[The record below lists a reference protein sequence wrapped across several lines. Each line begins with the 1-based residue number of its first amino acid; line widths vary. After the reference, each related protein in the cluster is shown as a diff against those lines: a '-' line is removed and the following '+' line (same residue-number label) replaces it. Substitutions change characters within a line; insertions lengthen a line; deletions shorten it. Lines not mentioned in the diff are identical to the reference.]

1 VRIAP
6 CILLSLLLPSA
17 IAEAQSSA
25 EAQETEAEAE
35 PEPELLFP
43 KLASALGGVKAT
55 GFAQVDY
62 LRLERSLDELSDGN
76 REPLNENRFLV
87 RHARLRLSRDWQHI
101 GLTSLTEFFS
111 NDKGLRQVA
120 FDIHAGLPG
129 LKAEDPPLV
138 QLQAGLIAVPF
149 GFESYEQGDGERFF
163 GERTLFAFGYVP
175 GRFDVGAALRG
186 HIANVDWIVAAQN
199 GEPLES
205 GDFSYEDPNSAKDY
219 SGRVRVS
226 GHILPGV
233 HVAIATSLLYG
244 RGFSPGTAPTKDSFE
259 WRDLNE
265 DGRVLPSELIPI
277 PGSSGRA
284 SSNFKRWGLGSDLQI
299 RTTIPRLGESFIYGE
314 VALAVNLDRAVAPAD
329 PILLGRDQRSL
340 GFYVAAVQELT
351 KHATVGFRFEQYE
364 PNRDALELFD
374 GMTVVTRRRFR
385 TATFGVAGNLQTS
398 QVARARLLA
407 EVELQKNS
415 LGRDNGGRPAQLD
428 NDTLRLRLEIAF

>member
-1 VRIAP
+1 VRIAL
-6 CILLSLLLPSA
+6 CILLSLILPSA
-17 IAEAQSSA
+17 IAEAQSSPQ
-25 EAQETEAEAE
+25 AQESGTESESE
-35 PEPELLFP
+35 TLLP
-43 KLASALGGVKAT
+43 TLVTILGGVQAS

-76 REPLNENRFLV
+76 REPLNENQFLV
-87 RHARLRLSRDWQHI
+87 RHARLRLSRDWQHV
-101 GLTSLTEFFS
+101 GLTSLTEFFGT
-111 NDKGLRQVA
+111 DQGVRQVA

-149 GFESYEQGDGERFF
+149 GFENYEQGDGDRFF
-163 GERTLFAFGYVP
+163 GERSLFAYGYVP

-186 HIANVDWIVAAQN
+186 HIAQVDWIVAAQN

-205 GDFSYEDPNSAKDY
+205 GEFAYEDPNSAKDY

-226 GHILPGV
+226 GNLLPGV
-233 HVAIATSLLYG
+233 HVAMATSLLYG
-244 RGFSPGTAPTKDSFE
+244 RGFSPGTAPTKDTFE

-284 SSNFKRWGLGSDLQI
+284 SSNFKRWGLGTDLQI
-299 RTTIPRLGESFIYGE
+299 RTTIPRLGETMIYGE
-314 VALAVNLDRAVAPAD
+314 IALAVNLDRAVAPAD

-351 KHATVGFRFEQYE
+351 KHASAGFRFEQYE

-385 TATFGVAGNLQTS
+385 TATFGVAANLQTPQS
-398 QVARARLLA
+398 ARARLLA

-428 NDTLRLRLEIAF
+428 NDTLRLRLEVAF